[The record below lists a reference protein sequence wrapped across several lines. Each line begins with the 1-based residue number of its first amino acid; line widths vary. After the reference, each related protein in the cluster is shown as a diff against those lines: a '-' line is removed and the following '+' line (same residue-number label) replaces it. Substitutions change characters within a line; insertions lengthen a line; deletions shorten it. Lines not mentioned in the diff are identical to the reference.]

1 MIPPILSVTRYLV
14 VKQLAGKTN
23 IVMAILDY
31 FDKIESPSSL
41 AAKYGMSKHQIRG
54 YVQRIMEKCGSFARS
69 RAMVLAIAPLVLRL
83 RPIIYSD
90 GGKGYRCRLCGDSF
104 VLDDREAHVERI
116 HSDYVDDAIYA
127 VIEKAR
133 SMILNGKKMEVIA
146 R

>member
-1 MIPPILSVTRYLV
+1 MIPPIVSVTRYLV
-14 VKQLAGKTN
+14 VKQLAGKTS

-31 FDKIESPSSL
+31 FEKIESPSSL
-41 AAKYGMSKHQIRG
+41 AKRYGMSKHQIRG

-69 RAMVLAIAPLVLRL
+69 RAIVMAIAPLVLRL
-83 RPIIYSD
+83 RPVIYRD
-90 GGKGYRCRLCGDSF
+90 GDGSYRCRLCGDSF

-133 SMILNGKKMEVIA
+133 SMILNNRKAEVIA